1 MFLVARATIGVCSN
15 FSNCTSEKPSAP
27 SGKLVFQTTL
37 GGPFYT
43 INVDGSSLQPITDGV
58 DPIGRAVVR
67 EFRLLPRDDSTW
79 VEPFDVLRPTNGTTY
94 SVGQFRAENPDA
106 EIVFIIGSD
115 SLATIRQWHQPEE
128 LLRIAIPAV
137 VQRGGQPE
145 IDFSVLDGL
154 VDPQRIELF
163 RQHVIAMP
171 VIELSSSELRSRLA
185 RNRSIR
191 YRTPRAVEALIDSH
205 QLYR

>member
-1 MFLVARATIGVCSN
+1 MRLGIFGGSFDPVHIGHCWIA
-15 FSNCTSEKPSAP
+15 EAAIE
-27 SGKLVFQTTL
+27 TL
-37 GGPFYT
+37 GLRTVHWIPAATSPLKVGGPYASAEDRLAMLHLALSGSERHVVDDREIRRGAVSYT
-43 INVDGSSLQPITDGV
+43 VDTV
-58 DPIGRAVVR
+58 A
-67 EFRLLPRDDSTW
+67 E
-79 VEPFDVLRPTNGTTY
+79 Y
-94 SVGQFRAENPDA
+94 CAENADA

-115 SLATIRQWHQPEE
+115 SLATMRQWHQPEE

-145 IDFSVLDGL
+145 IDFSVLEGL
-154 VDPQRIELF
+154 VEPQRIELF
-163 RQHVIAMP
+163 RQHIIAMP

-191 YRTPRAVEALIDSH
+191 YRTPRAVEALIDAQ